1 MNPET
6 TTTSNRLKKLRRLRR
21 TLETLGLEGM
31 IVSHLPNIQYLFGFT
46 GSTGTALVTPGQS
59 FLFLDSRY
67 ILQGRAETT
76 ACSIEMTS
84 PSLEQALAQKVR
96 SIGILKLGVEEP
108 YLSLQRYRLLAN
120 TLPRTV
126 KLKPVSGLV
135 EELRM
140 VKSIEEIEEI
150 QRTLDLTVQ
159 AFESIIPEV
168 KPGVREIDL
177 AAELEYQLRKRGARK
192 TSFDT
197 IVASG
202 WRSAM
207 PHGVA
212 STKTLAQN
220 EFVVFDFGAY
230 RAGYASDMT
239 RTLFLGKPASEQRK
253 IYTTVLDAVRRAEE
267 GIRPGL
273 SCQAVDRLARKH
285 IEEQGF
291 GDYFGHGTGHG
302 VGLEVHEGPR
312 IAPAQTRRI
321 RRDMVFTIEPGIY
334 LPDKGGVRIEDV
346 VRVSP
351 SGCEV
356 MTRCP
361 KELLVL

>member
-1 MNPET
+1 MESYPGT
-6 TTTSNRLKKLRRLRR
+6 APARSGKLRRLRR
-21 TLETLGLEGM
+21 NLEGLGLEG
-31 IVSHLPNIQYLFGFT
+31 IIISHLANLRYLFDFT

-67 ILQGRAETT
+67 TLQGRAETSG
-76 ACSIEMTS
+76 CVIEMAH
-84 PSLEQALAQKVR
+84 PSLEEALAQKVR
-96 SIGILKLGVEEP
+96 SLSLRSLAVEEH
-108 YLSLQRYRLLAN
+108 YVSLHRYRLLTN
-120 TLPRTV
+120 KLPRTMN
-126 KLKPVSGLV
+126 LKPVSGLV

-159 AFESIIPEV
+159 AFESIIPAV
-168 KPGVREIDL
+168 RPGIREIDL

-239 RTLFLGKPASEQRK
+239 RTVFLGKPESEQRK
-253 IYTTVLDAVRRAEE
+253 IYATVLDAVLRAEE
-267 GIRPGL
+267 KIRPGL
-273 SCQAVDRLARKH
+273 SCQAVDRLARSH
-285 IEEQGF
+285 IEERGF

-302 VGLEVHEGPR
+302 IGLEVHEAPR
-312 IAPAQTRRI
+312 IAPAQKRRI
-321 RRDMVFTIEPGIY
+321 RRNMVFTIEPGIY

-346 VRVSP
+346 VRVSQ

-356 MTRCP
+356 MTRYP
-361 KELLVL
+361 KEFVVL

>member
-1 MNPET
+1 MNSDPGT
-6 TTTSNRLKKLRRLRR
+6 TTAGSGKLRRLRR
-21 TLETLGLEGM
+21 NLENLGLEGI
-31 IVSHLPNIQYLFGFT
+31 IVSHLPNLRYLFEFT

-76 ACSIEMTS
+76 GCAIEMAH
-84 PSLEQALAQKVR
+84 PSLEEALAQKVR
-96 SIGILKLGVEEP
+96 SLGIRKLAVEEH
-108 YLSLQRYRLLAN
+108 YVSLHRYRLLAN
-120 TLPRTV
+120 KLPRTID
-126 KLKPVSGLV
+126 LKPVGGLI

-168 KPGVREIDL
+168 RPGIREIDL

-230 RAGYASDMT
+230 REGYASDMT

-253 IYTTVLDAVRRAEE
+253 IYTTVLDAVLRAEE
-267 GIRPGL
+267 KIRPGL
-273 SCQAVDRLARKH
+273 SCQTVDRLARSH

-302 VGLEVHEGPR
+302 IGLEVHEGPR
-312 IAPAQTRRI
+312 IAPAQKRRI
-321 RRDMVFTIEPGIY
+321 RRNMVFTIEPGIY

-346 VRVSP
+346 VRVSQ

-356 MTRCP
+356 MTRYP